1 MFCPKCGSE
10 IGKGDRFCSNCGT
23 MIEEGISASP
33 SIGVAGKQNLPL
45 IGGAFLLL
53 SFFMPWIDLGFISVS
68 GFNLLKAAS
77 GAEKLLALIAWF
89 VPIGG
94 GITAYLAYTKNRNT
108 TITSLIAGAVALLV
122 WVWLFF
128 SIGTDIKKMSGS
140 FGDVF
145 KAMGVGLYIMLAGIV
160 CLGIGIKRR

>member
-94 GITAYLAYTKNRNT
+94 GITAYLAYTK
-108 TITSLIAGAVALLV
+108 IEIQQLHLL
-122 WVWLFF
+122 LLGQLHFLC
-128 SIGTDIKKMSGS
+128 G
-140 FGDVF
+140 FGCFLV
-145 KAMGVGLYIMLAGIV
+145 
-160 CLGIGIKRR
+160 